1 MPVMNFNQPAT
12 LQPYWDLALANVK
25 ADALRIALEWDLF
38 RKLNTPQTA
47 SDIAASL
54 GVDSRN
60 LGYVLELLWSMDL
73 LAHEPGDPLRYY
85 NQDITRQYFAS
96 DAEHYLGDAFL
107 FRLSGLRHFAGQLA
121 QQVQSGMVYSQAPD
135 AITTQENWAK
145 AANVQIAQEQRAITA
160 GVVRELMTKVPE
172 FQRGGRLLD
181 LGGGPGLI
189 AISLLQ
195 ASPLWRGEVFDFP
208 ETVKVAQSNID
219 KAGLSERLNVTG
231 GNLATDPIGD
241 NFDLIW
247 CSSVLHF
254 MPDIEATLAK
264 IWAAL
269 KPGGVFISAHAE
281 VPLTVT
287 DASKVLPYYLAMR
300 MKGCHV
306 TPQGELAMMMER
318 AGFTQL
324 EQFPQVTFPVAPVTV
339 IIARKE
345 AL

>member
-1 MPVMNFNQPAT
+1 MNFNQPAT

-38 RKLNTPQTA
+38 RKLNTSQTA

-172 FQRGGRLLD
+172 FQRGGGYWIWVVALD
-181 LGGGPGLI
+181 
-189 AISLLQ
+189 
-195 ASPLWRGEVFDFP
+195 
-208 ETVKVAQSNID
+208 
-219 KAGLSERLNVTG
+219 
-231 GNLATDPIGD
+231 
-241 NFDLIW
+241 
-247 CSSVLHF
+247 
-254 MPDIEATLAK
+254 
-264 IWAAL
+264 
-269 KPGGVFISAHAE
+269 
-281 VPLTVT
+281 
-287 DASKVLPYYLAMR
+287 
-300 MKGCHV
+300 
-306 TPQGELAMMMER
+306 
-318 AGFTQL
+318 
-324 EQFPQVTFPVAPVTV
+324 
-339 IIARKE
+339 
-345 AL
+345 

>member
-1 MPVMNFNQPAT
+1 MNFNQPAT

-25 ADALRIALEWDLF
+25 ADALRVALEWDLF
-38 RKLNTPQTA
+38 RQLDKPQTA
-47 SDIAASL
+47 ADIAACL
-54 GVDSRN
+54 GVDATN
-60 LGYVLELLWSMDL
+60 MGYVLELLWSMDL
-73 LAHEPGDPLRYY
+73 LACEPGDPLRYF
-85 NQDITRQYFAS
+85 NQDITRQYFSS
-96 DAEHYLGDAFL
+96 DAAHYLGDAFL
-107 FRLSGLRHFAGQLA
+107 FRLTGLRHFGSQLA
-121 QQVQSGMVYSQAPD
+121 QQVQSGMVFSQAPD

-145 AANVQIAQEQRAITA
+145 AANVQIAQEQRAITT
-160 GVVRELMTKVPE
+160 GVVRELMNSVPE

-195 ASPLWRGEVFDFP
+195 ANPLWSGAVFDFP
-208 ETVKVAQSNID
+208 ETVKVAQSNIE
-219 KAGLSERLNVTG
+219 KAGLSERLKVTS
-231 GNLATDPIGD
+231 GNLATDPIGE

-254 MPDIEATLAK
+254 MPDIEATLSK
-264 IWAAL
+264 IWTAL

-281 VPLTVT
+281 APSAPQ

-306 TPQGELAMMMER
+306 TAEGELAALMTR
-318 AGFTQL
+318 VGFTQP
-324 EQFPQVTFPVAPVTV
+324 EQYQQVTFPVAPVTV
-339 IIARKE
+339 IVARKE

>member
-1 MPVMNFNQPAT
+1 MNFNQPET

-38 RKLNTPQTA
+38 RQLNQPKTA
-47 SDIAASL
+47 ADIAVGL
-54 GVDSRN
+54 GVDIGN
-60 LGYVLELLWSMDL
+60 MGYLLELLWSMDL
-73 LAHEPGDPLRYY
+73 LARDSADPVRYY
-85 NQDITRQYFAS
+85 NQDLTRHYFSS
-96 DAEHYLGDAFL
+96 DAEQYLGDAFL
-107 FRLSGLRHFAGQLA
+107 FRLTGLRHFAGQLA
-121 QQVQSGMVYSQAPD
+121 QQVQSGRVYSQVPD

-145 AANVQIAQEQRAITA
+145 AAQVQIAQEQRAITTA
-160 GVVRELMTKVPE
+160 VVRDLMSKIPE

-181 LGGGPGLI
+181 LGGGPGLV

-195 ASPLWRGEVFDFP
+195 ANPLWSGAVFDFP
-208 ETVKVAQSNID
+208 ETIKVAQSNID
-219 KAGLSERLNVTG
+219 KAGLRERLNTIG
-231 GNLATDPIGD
+231 GNLATDPLAD
-241 NFDLIW
+241 HFDLIW

-254 MPDIEATLAK
+254 MPDIETTLTK

-281 VPLTVT
+281 VPPTAK

-306 TPQGELAMMMER
+306 TAQGELAEMMSHI
-318 AGFTQL
+318 GFSQI
-324 EQFPQVTFPVAPVTV
+324 EQYQQVTFPVAPVTV
-339 IIARKE
+339 IVARKE

>member
-1 MPVMNFNQPAT
+1 MNFNQPAI

-38 RKLNTPQTA
+38 RQLNQPQTA
-47 SDIAASL
+47 TDIAACL
-54 GVDSRN
+54 GVDISN
-60 LGYVLELLWSMDL
+60 MGYVLELLWSMDL
-73 LAHEPGDPLRYY
+73 LARESGDPVRYC

-107 FRLSGLRHFAGQLA
+107 FRLTGLRHFGGQLA
-121 QQVQSGMVYSQAPD
+121 QQVQSGTVYSQAPD

-145 AANVQIAQEQRAITA
+145 AANVQIAQEQRAITT
-160 GVVRELMTKVPE
+160 GVVRDLMTRVPE

-181 LGGGPGLI
+181 LGGGPGLV

-195 ASPLWRGEVFDFP
+195 DNPLWSGAVFDFP
-208 ETVKVAQSNID
+208 ETVKVARGNID
-219 KAGLSERLNVTG
+219 KAGLSERLKVIG

-254 MPDIEATLAK
+254 MPDIEATLTK

-281 VPLTVT
+281 VPSTAT

-306 TPQGELAMMMER
+306 TQQDELAALMTQV
-318 AGFTQL
+318 GFARI
-324 EQFPQVTFPVAPVTV
+324 EQYPQVTFPVAPVTV
-339 IIARKE
+339 IVARKE

>member
-1 MPVMNFNQPAT
+1 MNFNQPAA

-38 RKLNTPQTA
+38 RQLDKPQTA
-47 SDIAASL
+47 GDIAVRL
-54 GVDSRN
+54 GVDASN
-60 LGYVLELLWSMDL
+60 MGYVLELLWSMDL
-73 LAHEPGDPLRYY
+73 LACEPADPARYY
-85 NQDITRQYFAS
+85 NQDIARQYFAS

-107 FRLSGLRHFAGQLA
+107 FRLTGLRHFGGQLA
-121 QQVQSGMVYSQAPD
+121 QQVKSGMIYSQAAD

-145 AANVQIAQEQRAITA
+145 AANVQIAQEQRAVTT
-160 GVVRELMTKVPE
+160 GVVRELISRVPE

-195 ASPLWRGEVFDFP
+195 ANPLWSGAVFDFP

-219 KAGLSERLNVTG
+219 KAGLSERLKVSAG
-231 GNLATDPIGD
+231 DLATDSLGD

-254 MPDIEATLAK
+254 MPDIEATLSK
-264 IWAAL
+264 IWTAL

-281 VPLTVT
+281 VPSAPQ
-287 DASKVLPYYLAMR
+287 DASKVLAYYLAMR

-306 TPQGELAMMMER
+306 TAEGELAAMMTR
-318 AGFTQL
+318 SGFTQI
-324 EQFPQVTFPVAPVTV
+324 EQYPQVTFPVAPVTV
-339 IIARKE
+339 IVARKE

>member
-1 MPVMNFNQPAT
+1 MNFNQPST

-25 ADALRIALEWDLF
+25 ADALRIALEWNLF
-38 RKLNTPQTA
+38 RQLNTPQTA
-47 SDIAASL
+47 NDIAACL
-54 GVDSRN
+54 DVDSSN

-73 LAHEPGDPLRYY
+73 LAREPGDPVRYH

-107 FRLSGLRHFAGQLA
+107 FRLSGLRHFGGQLA
-121 QQVQSGMVYSQAPD
+121 QQVQSGMIYSQAPD
-135 AITTQENWAK
+135 VVTTQENWAK
-145 AANVQIAQEQRAITA
+145 AANVQIAQEQRAITK
-160 GVVRELMTKVPE
+160 GVVHELMAAIPE
-172 FQRGGRLLD
+172 FQSGGRLLD

-195 ASPLWRGEVFDFP
+195 TNPLWSGAVFDFP

-219 KAGLSERLNVTG
+219 KAGLTEQLKIMG
-231 GNLATDPIGD
+231 GNLATDPIGE

-254 MPDIEATLAK
+254 MPNIETTLTK

-281 VPLTVT
+281 VPSTVT

-306 TPQGELAMMMER
+306 TQQDELASLVSKV
-318 AGFTQL
+318 GFTRL
-324 EQFPQVTFPVAPVTV
+324 EQYQQVAFPVAPVTV